1 MIKKYQKTITAYE
14 FPNGFVVELCKSKEY
29 MEFWLYH
36 ANYGIKEMMFGIPN
50 KCKAEHEA
58 IMLANIQQYIE
69 SYEEEYMGF

>member
-1 MIKKYQKTITAYE
+1 MKKFQKTITAYE
-14 FPNGFVVELCKSKEY
+14 FPNGFIVEISKKEVY
-29 MEFWLYH
+29 TEFWIYH
-36 ANYGIKEMMFGIPN
+36 KRYGIKDMMFGIPN